1 MINKRQLFFNFLGQT
16 SSNPL
21 SIEIAKAEDCI
32 LYDNNGK
39 EYIDLISGISVSNVG
54 HRHPEVIKAIHK
66 QLDEYCHVMVY
77 GELILSP
84 QVELA
89 EFITKL
95 LPSFLSNVYF
105 VSSGSEANEGAIKA
119 AKKYTNRYQTISFKN
134 AYHGSTQ
141 GSLSLMGNNDF
152 KDPFMPLIPGNHV
165 INFNDIKEFEKINE
179 SIACVIIEPVQGEA
193 GIIPADKE
201 FLKGLRKKCNET
213 GTLLIFD
220 EVQTGFGRTGSMF
233 AFEDYEVVPDII
245 TLAKAMGGG
254 MPIGAFISSKEIMST
269 LSKNPELGHIT
280 TFGGHPVSCAAS
292 LASLQVLIKE
302 NLVKQ
307 VKDKEFAFIERLKR
321 IPYVKKYRSKG
332 LMIAIEFE
340 SFDITREIVKTGLE
354 NGILVDWFLFAP
366 QCIRLAPPLTI
377 SFKLIEE
384 AMDKFETTLNQ
395 VFN

>member
-1 MINKRQLFFNFLGQT
+1 
-16 SSNPL
+16 
-21 SIEIAKAEDCI
+21 
-32 LYDNNGK
+32 
-39 EYIDLISGISVSNVG
+39 
-54 HRHPEVIKAIHK
+54 
-66 QLDEYCHVMVY
+66 
-77 GELILSP
+77 
-84 QVELA
+84 
-89 EFITKL
+89 
-95 LPSFLSNVYF
+95 
-105 VSSGSEANEGAIKA
+105 
-119 AKKYTNRYQTISFKN
+119 
-134 AYHGSTQ
+134 
-141 GSLSLMGNNDF
+141 MGNNDF

-395 VFN
+395 NFN